1 MREHDLQGLLA
12 AAQSRVRGA
21 RALLARP
28 RACNPDECVT
38 LFREAQGYLEWLRD
52 SLPRAG
58 RWAEGLRDTP
68 PQAGPAGRDLRRQ
81 ATGLAGEIRQAGVLL
96 EQAARLG
103 RRWLAALR
111 PMGPQYTAS
120 GSAVPVRIRGRISFL
135 G

>member
-1 MREHDLQGLLA
+1 MLEHDLRGLLT
-12 AAQSRVRGA
+12 AAQGRVRGA

-52 SLPRAG
+52 NL
-58 RWAEGLRDTP
+58 

-81 ATGLAGEIRQAGVLL
+81 AATLAGEIRQAGVLI
-96 EQAARLG
+96 EQAARFG
-103 RRWLAALR
+103 RRWLER
-111 PMGPQYTAS
+111 VRSSPPEYTAS
-120 GSAVPVRIRGRISFL
+120 GNRVPPQIPGRISLL